1 MNLNEEVSEEVPE
14 ELPEKLSENLPEN
27 AKQRQSRGPS
37 APGPRKELCR
47 ARTEGFC
54 IA

>member
-1 MNLNEEVSEEVPE
+1 MMNINDVESE